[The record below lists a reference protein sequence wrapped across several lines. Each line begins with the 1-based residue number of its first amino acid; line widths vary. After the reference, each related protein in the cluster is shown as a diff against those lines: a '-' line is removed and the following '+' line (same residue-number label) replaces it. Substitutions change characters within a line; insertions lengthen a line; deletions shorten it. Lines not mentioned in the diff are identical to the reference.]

1 MFVCVFKKSAQE
13 TNDFWLLQSNMPH
26 ACAHAAN
33 VGICNVY
40 SGAVSSYICSLVSN
54 LFANLFANPFAIYI
68 FSICQLNF

>member
-13 TNDFWLLQSNMPH
+13 TNDFWLLHSNMPH

-40 SGAVSSYICSLVSN
+40 SGAVSSYIC
-54 LFANLFANPFAIYI
+54 
-68 FSICQLNF
+68 